1 MGYDLPASIGACF
14 ASGNK
19 VLCVTGD
26 GSIQMNIQEL
36 QTIIHHRLPIVIF
49 VFNNSGY
56 LSIRTTQ
63 AGFFNKNYVG
73 EGINSG
79 VSMPDIVKIASAYG
93 LKTYRLRN
101 NTELTEHLKSVIDAV
116 DTDGPVL
123 CELIMDPF
131 EILGPKVSSYKKDD
145 GSIFSKPLEDLY
157 PFLDRQEFLSNM
169 LVKIVEE

>member
-1 MGYDLPASIGACF
+1 
-14 ASGNK
+14 
-19 VLCVTGD
+19 
-26 GSIQMNIQEL
+26 MNIQEL
-36 QTIIHHRLPIVIF
+36 QTIIHHRLPIAIF
-49 VFNNSGY
+49 VFNNGGY

-63 AGFFNKNYVG
+63 GGFFNKNYVG
-73 EGINSG
+73 EGVGSG
-79 VSMPDIVKIASAYG
+79 VSIPDMVKIASAYG

-101 NTELTEHLKSVIDAV
+101 NDEIRENLKSVIEAV

-145 GSIFSKPLEDLY
+145 GSIVSKPIEDLY

-169 LVKIVEE
+169 LVKTVEE